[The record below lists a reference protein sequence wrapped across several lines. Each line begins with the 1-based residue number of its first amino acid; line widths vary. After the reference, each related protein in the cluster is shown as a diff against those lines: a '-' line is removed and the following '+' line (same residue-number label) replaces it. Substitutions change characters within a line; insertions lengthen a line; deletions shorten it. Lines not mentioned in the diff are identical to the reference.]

1 MLRELHI
8 ENFAIIHELDLLF
21 EPGLIV
27 LTGETGAGKS
37 IIMGAL
43 DMLLGQRVDM
53 THLRSGSDRA
63 TVEAVFRIP
72 EAVKE
77 PITSLLDR
85 EDMLDDREYVTLS
98 RELRRDRRN
107 VARVNGHRANVGLL
121 VQLGEYLVD
130 IHGQSDH
137 LSLLRVNQHLG
148 LLDRYAGNE
157 EVLGSYQ
164 NAYQKLRQIQSEI
177 RQLKELDREAER
189 RLELLEFQ
197 VNEIEAANLVE
208 GEDEELSEQ
217 MQRLANAEK
226 LAERCQKA
234 LMLLE
239 DAPPSHPTITDLFGQ
254 FVDAIESMVK
264 TDPSLADL
272 EEETQEVSDG
282 IEALNLTL
290 RSYLEKLE
298 FEPRELERVEERL
311 ALIRDLKR
319 KYGETIP
326 DVIDHAREA
335 REELKTIT
343 DRSAKIEELEGREK
357 ELLEELAQRGKK
369 LSESRRSAA
378 ERLEEELESELDDL
392 RMAESRFRVDFQ
404 QTPDPH
410 GVQIAPN
417 RRVKFTLNG
426 LEEVEFLI
434 ETNPGE
440 GFKPLAK
447 IASGGETARLMLAVK
462 HVLAKA
468 DHIATLVFDEIDQ
481 GIGGR
486 VGAVVGEKLRRLTE
500 GHQVICITHLP
511 QLASFGQQHYQVSKK
526 VVDQRTIINVYEL
539 QGEDRLRELAQMLGG
554 LSDHTLQS
562 AKELLQGVDRKVGE
576 MKTAGHA

>member
-1 MLRELHI
+1 
-8 ENFAIIHELDLLF
+8 
-21 EPGLIV
+21 
-27 LTGETGAGKS
+27 
-37 IIMGAL
+37 MGAL

-53 THLRSGSDRA
+53 TNLRSGSERA

-77 PITSLLDR
+77 PIYSLLER

-157 EVLGSYQ
+157 EELASYQ
-164 NAYQKLRQIQSEI
+164 SAYHQLRHIRSEI
-177 RQLKELDREAER
+177 KHLKELDRKAER

-197 VNEIEAANLVE
+197 VNEIQAANLVE
-208 GEDEELSEQ
+208 GEDEELSER
-217 MQRLANAEK
+217 MKRLANAEK
-226 LAERCQKA
+226 LAERCQEA

-239 DAPPSHPTITDLFGQ
+239 DAPPSQPTITDLFGQ
-254 FVDAIESMVK
+254 FVDAVTAMVK

-272 EEETQEVSDG
+272 EEKTQEVSG
-282 IEALNLTL
+282 GVEEINLAL

-298 FEPRELERVEERL
+298 FEPQELERVEERL

-326 DVIDHAREA
+326 DVIDHASQA

-343 DRSAKIEELEGREK
+343 DRSARIEELERE
-357 ELLEELAQRGKK
+357 EEALLEELAHRGKQ
-369 LSESRRSAA
+369 LSESRRTAA
-378 ERLEEELESELDDL
+378 ERLEGELESELDDL

-410 GVQIAPN
+410 GVLIAPN
-417 RRVKFTLNG
+417 QRVKFTKDG

-447 IASGGETARLMLAVK
+447 IASGGETARLMLAIK

-468 DHIATLVFDEIDQ
+468 DHISTLVFDEIDQ

-511 QLASFGQQHYQVSKK
+511 QLASFGQQHYQVSKT
-526 VVDQRTIINVYEL
+526 VVDQRTLINVYEL
-539 QGEDRLRELAQMLGG
+539 KGEERMRELAQMLGG
-554 LSDHTLQS
+554 VSDHTLQS
-562 AKELLQGVDRKVGE
+562 ARELLLTVNQKVEGME
-576 MKTAGHA
+576 SAGHPPA